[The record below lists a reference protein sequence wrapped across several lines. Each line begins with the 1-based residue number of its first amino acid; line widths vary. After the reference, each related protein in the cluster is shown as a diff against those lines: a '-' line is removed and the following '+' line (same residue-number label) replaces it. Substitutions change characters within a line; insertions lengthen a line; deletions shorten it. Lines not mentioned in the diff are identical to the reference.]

1 MCEIPDC
8 RSIDILLVED
18 NPGDVR
24 LIQEALKDARIHVH
38 ISVAPD
44 GLEALAMLRR
54 EGEHSGRTLPDLV
67 LLDLNLPKM
76 SGHEVL
82 ARIKQDEALR
92 KIPVVIVTSSQ
103 ADRDIA
109 ASYDLHANCFVTK
122 PVDLDQFFDVVQ
134 AIRDFWFV
142 IVKLPPSQGSASQ
155 NLTK

>member
-8 RSIDILLVED
+8 KSIEVLLVED

-24 LIQEALKDARIHVH
+24 LITEALKDAKIHIH

-44 GLEALAMLRR
+44 GVEALALLRG
-54 EGEHSGRTLPDLV
+54 EGKHSTAVLPDLI

-76 SGHEVL
+76 NGHELL
-82 ARIKQDEALR
+82 AKIKQDKNLHR
-92 KIPVVIVTSSQ
+92 IPVVVVTSSK
-103 ADRDIA
+103 ADHDIA

-122 PVDLDQFFDVVQ
+122 PVNLDQFFNVVE

-142 IVKLPPSQGSASQ
+142 VVKLPLPKTLDGLS
-155 NLTK
+155 